1 MDFKAFTEE
10 NFNSVDWINDTLNSA
25 PKENREN
32 YASNIVYKLQLFIQ
46 EINQSLEETA
56 LSVIGNLPKLNRDID
71 VLCEQA
77 RTFKNDLVAI
87 KGNVDKLSMDSDL
100 RMSQL
105 AEIDHAKQVI
115 EDKLVALNEINN
127 RDQS

>member
-1 MDFKAFTEE
+1 M
-10 NFNSVDWINDTLNSA
+10 
-25 PKENREN
+25 
-32 YASNIVYKLQLFIQ
+32 
-46 EINQSLEETA
+46 
-56 LSVIGNLPKLNRDID
+56 NRDID

-115 EDKLVALNEINN
+115 EDKLVALYEINN
-127 RDQS
+127 QDQS

>member
-25 PKENREN
+25 PKEENREN

-127 RDQS
+127 RDS